1 MTDVETGLEAKAT
14 ALKSCYG
21 SKKVEKKSSNEASNS
36 YSEIQKSHN
45 LHLSTFLRTKYLL
58 QVLTEKKVIK
68 CVPAETG
75 LYCPQ
80 LEEEI
85 TRESSF

>member
-21 SKKVEKKSSNEASNS
+21 SKKVEKKKSSNEASNS

-58 QVLTEKKVIK
+58 QVLTEKKSHK
-68 CVPAETG
+68 MCA
-75 LYCPQ
+75 C
-80 LEEEI
+80 
-85 TRESSF
+85 